1 MSTGYISADLRRLI
15 AARADSV
22 CEYWLVHSEDTFFGC
37 EIDHIISEKHDGPT
51 HEDNL
56 AYACLV
62 CNRNKGSDIASI
74 VPGTDER
81 VRFFNPRLER
91 WQDHFRLDSDGL
103 TILALTAIGEATS
116 RILGF
121 NDSERLLERQALVQA
136 DRYPT
141 PAARKRIQGIE

>member
-1 MSTGYISADLRRLI
+1 MSTGYVSADLRRLI
-15 AARADSV
+15 SARADHL
-22 CEYWLVHSEDTFFGC
+22 CEYCLIHSDDTFFGC
-37 EIDHIISEKHDGPT
+37 EIDHIVSEKHGGPT
-51 HEDNL
+51 REDNL

-81 VRFFNPRLER
+81 VRFFNPRTER
-91 WQDHFRLDSDGL
+91 WRDHFHLDSDGF

-121 NDSERLLERQALVQA
+121 NAGERLLERQALLQA
-136 DRYPT
+136 GRYPT
-141 PAARKRIQGIE
+141 QAARKRIQGVN